1 MDVYFN
7 LLKCLLGKVRPES
20 TNEEALRSCTV
31 SSSSF
36 DRCDYH
42 NSVHVYWN
50 ESTASSQKSLSA
62 SPATSADVSF
72 TRKNSSPESLLS
84 ASRLEEGSPDRDLK
98 NAKLLKDIQ
107 STTTGVKKEE
117 RSSLINDHQGGTS
130 HDTHTSVTEFVA
142 VNNSNLP
149 LSKWNK
155 QWLVNQNQG
164 QCNSAK
170 PYQSIPRLPS
180 AASSENMDKGTVP
193 DVFRLP
199 IQSNTE
205 NELAACRKR
214 CVELEQQM
222 RKLDEQLKQSEEE
235 KRQLQADLG
244 RYLFLE
250 EREKCSERLL
260 VSAASVQDLGQ

>member
-20 TNEEALRSCTV
+20 TNEEALGSCTV

-50 ESTASSQKSLSA
+50 ESTASFQKS
-62 SPATSADVSF
+62 
-72 TRKNSSPESLLS
+72 LS

-117 RSSLINDHQGGTS
+117 RSSLINDHRGGAS
-130 HDTHTSVTEFVA
+130 HDTHTSVTAFGA

-180 AASSENMDKGTVP
+180 AASSENMDKGTFP

-199 IQSNTE
+199 IQSNAE
-205 NELAACRKR
+205 NKLAACRKR

-222 RKLDEQLKQSEEE
+222 RILDEQLKQSEEE

-250 EREKCSERLL
+250 EREKCSGRLL